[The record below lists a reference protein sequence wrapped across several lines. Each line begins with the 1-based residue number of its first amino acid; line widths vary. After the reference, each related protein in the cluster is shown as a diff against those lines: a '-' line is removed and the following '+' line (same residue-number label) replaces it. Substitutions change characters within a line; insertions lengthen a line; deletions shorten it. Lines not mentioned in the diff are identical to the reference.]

1 MAAKISRRVRWSTR
15 WCLEHK
21 FQCSLCPIYLRVC
34 HKSWIKIAMHNS
46 HGTITYTVNTHNKVQ
61 PFLGPFQV
69 GTGPLVW
76 CHPMNEIQC
85 SYPLQDMLMSLFF
98 GRSPHSPQLRS
109 NLIGCTA
116 WHHQI
121 TKFYPILGSYKSTI
135 IKFWDHRCPRAIA

>member
-21 FQCSLCPIYLRVC
+21 FQDSLCPIYLRVC

-76 CHPMNEIQC
+76 CHLMNEIQC
-85 SYPLQDMLMSLFF
+85 SYPLQDMLMSLFLAARRIP
-98 GRSPHSPQLRS
+98 RSCVRTWLDALLGIIKSP
-109 NLIGCTA
+109 N
-116 WHHQI
+116 
-121 TKFYPILGSYKSTI
+121 F
-135 IKFWDHRCPRAIA
+135 IKFWDHTNLPSSSFGITDVHEP